1 MIRTEILLRRL
12 ARESLIR
19 GGDGVGSRVTVG
31 ELSGMLMVL
40 TAALAVLSA
49 TAGSSGDQVDGLV
62 VGLLAVLVGVLALL
76 LRFRPSAV
84 LVFEVQPHH
93 WSSNRGAYEYLI
105 KPREVGARSQVTV
118 TMVRPDGA
126 EQEVAAEVRRSP
138 AGDIKVRS
146 GSPEHVTVYVE

>member
-1 MIRTEILLRRL
+1 M
-12 ARESLIR
+12 A
-19 GGDGVGSRVTVG
+19 SRVDAG
-31 ELSGMLMVL
+31 KLSNMMMVL
-40 TAALAVLSA
+40 AAVLAVLPA
-49 TAGSSGDQVDGLV
+49 TAGSSGDDVGRSM
-62 VGLLAVLVGVLALL
+62 VGLLAVLVGVLALW
-76 LRFRPSAV
+76 LRFRSSAV

-126 EQEVAAEVRRSP
+126 EQEVVADVRRTA
-138 AGDIKVRS
+138 AGAITVRS